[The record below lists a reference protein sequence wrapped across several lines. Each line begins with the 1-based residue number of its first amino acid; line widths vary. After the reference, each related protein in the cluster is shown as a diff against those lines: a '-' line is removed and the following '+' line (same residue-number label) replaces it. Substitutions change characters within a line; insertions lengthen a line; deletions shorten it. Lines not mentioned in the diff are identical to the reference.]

1 MVATEIGGGDVMA
14 DEEEM
19 TEQEKDIRK
28 RYGPWPTKWMSIKVV
43 EVHRPSR
50 MEKIREALRRIF
62 RRLPNH

>member
-1 MVATEIGGGDVMA
+1 MA